1 MQSVAIM
8 PRRNAT
14 VVAERGTP
22 VQAQPRKTWTRW
34 LGSLAALAV
43 GAAAVHV
50 LSRELTHLQL
60 REIAATVHSI
70 PRLDLLAAIALTLL
84 SYWLLSYYDWLG
96 LRYVARRVPYSRV
109 LLTSFVANALGHNLS
124 LPALTAAAIRL
135 RLYSPLGLNAAEI
148 VGVSVFCSV
157 TTGLGLAVL
166 AAIGLLG
173 TPQSTEAALGIGR
186 IAGIVV
192 GTACAAAI
200 TAYVVWGAIWRRPLT
215 IRGWLL
221 RPPGKLITPAQ
232 LVLAA
237 CDLSISAAVLWMLLP
252 EGAHVDL
259 LTLLGAYAAAVTAGL
274 LSYVPGGLGVF
285 EAVMI
290 FALPGVPTDAL
301 LGSLLAYRAVYYAG
315 PFFVGVALFIGQQVT
330 LIHRGFA
337 RMRSFAATAVAP
349 VVPHVIAALS
359 FVSGAVLLVSGATPA
374 IDARIAEIRELLPLT
389 VLEVSHLVA
398 SVIGV
403 GLLILARALLRR
415 VRAAYYIAFWLMLA
429 GIVTTLLKGLDFEE
443 ALLLTVAMVLLVLGR
458 SAFYRPTSI
467 LAERFTPAWTVS
479 IIGVIGAALWIGFL
493 AYRHVEYSNDLWWTF
508 AADAQAPRMLRASL
522 LVIVLATGYLAMNL
536 LRPARPAPA
545 VAMPVDIARAHAI
558 ITRSTASLAN
568 VALAGDKRLLFS
580 DAGDAFL
587 MYQVAGRSWVALG
600 DPVGPRARAEEL
612 VWRFR
617 ELCDLHGGRIV
628 FYQVDADY
636 LPLYVD
642 LGLGAL
648 KVGEEAHVPLASF
661 SLEGS
666 ARALLRQTHAR
677 AAREGARFECVP
689 AERVPQLLPE
699 LRRISD
705 AWLATK
711 STSEKGFSVGSFS
724 EDYLRRFDIA
734 LVRVGWTPVA
744 FANLWRGAGRELS
757 IDLMRQDSQAPR
769 GTMDY
774 LFAELMLWGS
784 RNGFARFNLG
794 MAPLAGLGRHPLA
807 PAWHKVG
814 GFIFR
819 RGEHFYN
826 FDGLRRYKDKFHPE
840 WVPKYLVARSGAG
853 LPGVLAD
860 VAVLI
865 AGGLRGLVS
874 K

>member
-8 PRRNAT
+8 PRGNAA
-14 VVAERGTP
+14 VVSDRATP
-22 VQAQPRKTWTRW
+22 AQSQPRKTWTRW

-43 GAAAVHV
+43 GATAVYA
-50 LSRELTHLQL
+50 LSRELTHIQFQ
-60 REIAATVHSI
+60 EIAATVGSI
-70 PRLDLLAAIALTLL
+70 PRLDLLSAIALTLV

-109 LLTSFVANALGHNLS
+109 LLTSFVTNALGHNLS
-124 LPALTAAAIRL
+124 LPALTGAAIRL
-135 RLYSPLGLNAAEI
+135 RLYSPLGLNAVEI
-148 VGVSVFCSV
+148 VGVSAFSSA
-157 TTGLGLAVL
+157 TTALGLAVL
-166 AAIGLLG
+166 AAVALLG
-173 TPQSTEAALGIGR
+173 APQSTDGALGIG
-186 IAGIVV
+186 GVV
-192 GTACAAAI
+192 GFVVGAVCVAAV
-200 TAYVVWGAIWRRPLT
+200 TAYVVWGAIWRKPLT

-221 RPPGKLITPAQ
+221 RPPGKLLTPAQ
-232 LVLAA
+232 LVLATT
-237 CDLSISAAVLWMLLP
+237 DLTISAAVLWMLLP
-252 EGAHVDL
+252 PGVEVDF

-274 LSYVPGGLGVF
+274 LSHVPGGLGVF

-290 FALPGVPTDAL
+290 FALPGVPANAL
-301 LGSLLAYRAVYYAG
+301 LGSLLAYRGIYYLG
-315 PFFVGVALFIGQQVT
+315 PFFLGVALFIGQQVAQ
-330 LIHRGFA
+330 IHRGFA
-337 RMRSFAATAVAP
+337 RMRSFAETAVAP
-349 VVPHVIAALS
+349 IVPHAIAALS
-359 FVSGAVLLVSGATPA
+359 FVSGAILLVSGATPA
-374 IDARIAEIRELLPLT
+374 IDTRIEEIRKLLPLT

-398 SVIGV
+398 SVIGL

-415 VRAAYYIAFWLMLA
+415 VQAAYHIAFWLLIA
-429 GIVTTLLKGLDFEE
+429 GIAATLLKGLDFEE
-443 ALLLTVAMVLLVLGR
+443 ALLLTVALVLLVLGR

-467 LAERFTPAWTVS
+467 LTERFTPAWTVS
-479 IIGVIGAALWIGFL
+479 IIGVIGAAVWIGFL

-536 LRPARPAPA
+536 LRPARLAA
-545 VAMPVDIARAHAI
+545 DVTMPVDIERASAI
-558 ITRSTASLAN
+558 IARSAGSLAN
-568 VALAGDKRLLFS
+568 AALAGDKRLLFS

-587 MYQVAGRSWVALG
+587 MYQIAGRSWVALG

-628 FYQVDADY
+628 FYEVDADY

-642 LGLGAL
+642 LGVAAL
-648 KVGEEAHVPLASF
+648 KIGEEAHVPLAGF

-666 ARALLRQTHAR
+666 TRALLRQTHAR
-677 AAREGARFECVP
+677 AEREGARFEHVP

-705 AWLATK
+705 DWLASK

-734 LVRVGWTPVA
+734 LVRVGSTPVA
-744 FANLWRGAGRELS
+744 FANLWRGAGQELS
-757 IDLMRQDSQAPR
+757 IDLMRHDSKAPR

-774 LFAELMLWGS
+774 LFAELMLWGC
-784 RNGFARFNLG
+784 REGFARFNLG

-807 PAWHKVG
+807 PVWHKVG

-826 FDGLRRYKDKFHPE
+826 FDGLRRYKAKFHPE
-840 WVPKYLVARSGAG
+840 WAPKYLAARGGAG
-853 LPGVLAD
+853 LPGVLVD

-865 AGGLRGLVS
+865 AGGVRGLVS